1 MRIGQTLGL
10 VEYEYQS
17 RKLIID
23 ERHYQNDTMAYV
35 ISQLW
40 SKNWPFI
47 RKGSAAA
54 LQQNADEGAY
64 LPMICG
70 ISEEYTLGG
79 KYEME

>member
-1 MRIGQTLGL
+1 
-10 VEYEYQS
+10 
-17 RKLIID
+17 
-23 ERHYQNDTMAYV
+23 MAYV

-64 LPMICG
+64 LPMICE
-70 ISEEYTLGG
+70 ISEKYTLGG
-79 KYEME
+79 KYEMG